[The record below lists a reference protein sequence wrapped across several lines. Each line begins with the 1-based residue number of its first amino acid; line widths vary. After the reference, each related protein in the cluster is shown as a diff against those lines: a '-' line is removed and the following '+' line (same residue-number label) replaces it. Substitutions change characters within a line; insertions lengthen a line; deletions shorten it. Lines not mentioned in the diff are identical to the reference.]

1 MGTNPDE
8 TASRPMDDLPPAT
21 VDDPPPATAG
31 DPPLRHPFRAF
42 FARHRTLN
50 LIYRVVVGVV
60 GAAIVL
66 GGIVLIPLPGPGWL
80 IVFAGLALLSTEFE
94 WAGRLLDFARRQ
106 VLGWTDW
113 VRRQSLLVRAAISLG
128 GLALAAGA
136 VWLYV
141 TVQGV
146 PDWVPLV

>member
-8 TASRPMDDLPPAT
+8 TASRPLDDPPPAT
-21 VDDPPPATAG
+21 VDDPPSATV
-31 DPPLRHPFRAF
+31 DDLPLRHPFRAF

-50 LIYRVVVGVV
+50 LTYRIVVGVV

-128 GLALAAGA
+128 GLALVAGA

-146 PDWVPLV
+146 PEWLPLV